1 MQPVILIHGINPAK
15 PLIQIDLSL
24 ALSAP
29 IDFGKNQGRQN
40 MGKDERA
47 RAKRER
53 EFYRRE
59 ELRRRKAKA
68 VDAPV
73 SGNQPNGERGRRGF
87 VIGRA
92 GPIYG
97 NGCRRE
103 PNSKN
108 FSTKNFPTIPGRLP
122 IAAGQPDSYSP

>member
-1 MQPVILIHGINPAK
+1 
-15 PLIQIDLSL
+15 
-24 ALSAP
+24 
-29 IDFGKNQGRQN
+29 

-73 SGNQPNGERGRRGF
+73 EGQASGNQPNGERGRRG
-87 VIGRA
+87 VRNRA
-92 GPIYG
+92 RGPHL
-97 NGCRRE
+97 R
-103 PNSKN
+103 
-108 FSTKNFPTIPGRLP
+108 
-122 IAAGQPDSYSP
+122 